1 VREELISVSGQDQ
14 DCLGNPNPEPPPKA
28 APAARFIYHR
38 ASCISSCAI
47 EHLSPTATASTKT
60 PPTRPTPQPPN
71 NLARKNNMITD
82 NELNSI
88 AVFLG
93 TLMMTL
99 IVLYH
104 FLAVNSSDKSASAS
118 EDEITSSG
126 GIKKMVS
133 GAVGAASPA
142 VVLK

>member
-1 VREELISVSGQDQ
+1 
-14 DCLGNPNPEPPPKA
+14 
-28 APAARFIYHR
+28 
-38 ASCISSCAI
+38 
-47 EHLSPTATASTKT
+47 
-60 PPTRPTPQPPN
+60 
-71 NLARKNNMITD
+71 MITD